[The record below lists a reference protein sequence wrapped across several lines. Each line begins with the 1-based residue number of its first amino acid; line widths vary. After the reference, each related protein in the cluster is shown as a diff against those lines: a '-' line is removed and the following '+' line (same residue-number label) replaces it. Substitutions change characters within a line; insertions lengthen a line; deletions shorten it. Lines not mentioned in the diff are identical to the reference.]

1 MTATATLLV
10 RGTDTGPMDHAA
22 FLDQY
27 PGGYD
32 PDGADRLVTQLGQ
45 RGLCRTGSEVVGL
58 PYVRPTINMV
68 GSAALAELGA
78 PADQAERAARVTPAV
93 LPDDIEPLATKA
105 DHFEQGLQR
114 IDDNMQPQPGD
125 KEAKKASIWGTAV
138 GIVAISGTW
147 AYIEMMQRTSNGQ
160 VGKVFDLLFPFL

>member
-1 MTATATLLV
+1 
-10 RGTDTGPMDHAA
+10 
-22 FLDQY
+22 
-27 PGGYD
+27 
-32 PDGADRLVTQLGQ
+32 
-45 RGLCRTGSEVVGL
+45 
-58 PYVRPTINMV
+58 MV